1 MKPIALVVSLVM
13 LFSHACSRHAPVP
26 QPVRVEGIAMSPAL
40 NNDDRILIDR
50 NFARLTRG
58 DIVVFYH
65 PEDNRKSYIKRIIA
79 LPEEEIEIVKNQVFV
94 NGKEME
100 EPYVGPENNT
110 MFLSFDKQKV
120 PHDSYFVMGD
130 NRNNSTDSRAFGSIP
145 LTLIYGKFLS
155 KYYATE

>member
-1 MKPIALVVSLVM
+1 MKQIVLVVSLVM
-13 LFSHACSRHAPVP
+13 LFAAACAKHAAVP

-40 NNDDRILIDR
+40 NNDDRIFIDR
-50 NFARLTRG
+50 NFATLRRG

-65 PEDNRKSYIKRIIA
+65 PEDNRKSYIKRIVA
-79 LPEEEIEIVKNQVFV
+79 LPEEEIEIVRDKVFV
-94 NGKEME
+94 NGKEMA
-100 EPYVGPENNT
+100 EPYVDPENNT
-110 MFLSFDKQKV
+110 MLQGLNKQKV

-130 NRNNSTDSRAFGSIP
+130 NRNNSNDSRVFGSIP